1 MLQMRKAR
9 DRITMDIELI
19 LIAVIVLLFVVYVI
33 FNNRKMKKIIDE
45 IENIYVEQSKINF
58 RLFVAE
64 KKQSILEEKKIS

>member
-1 MLQMRKAR
+1 
-9 DRITMDIELI
+9 MDMDLI
-19 LIAVIVLLFVVYVI
+19 FIAIIVLLFMVYVI
-33 FNNRKMKKIIDE
+33 LNNRKMKKIIDE

>member
-1 MLQMRKAR
+1 MRKAR